1 MMQRGPNSRRDRR
14 AQAQRSTL
22 STSDLHIGGPLGL
35 LTNKKLFI
43 IASVI
48 FAGGIV
54 LSVFFGIIGLG
65 TQAPDGGPMQANE
78 APDVPRDTTGTPT
91 ASGTPAAEPTPGTIK
106 RYTIAP
112 GIIVDPAKE
121 YTATLET
128 TKGNI
133 VIALYPDQAPLATS
147 SFVYLANAG
156 YYDNTP
162 FMQVA
167 KNKDGSPFTA
177 QAGDPTRT
185 GLGTPGYTI
194 KKESTARPF
203 QRGAVAMGGASSD
216 SNGGQ
221 FFIALSNEPALNGK
235 YTIFGQ
241 VIQGQDIV
249 DKLSLL
255 DVTSGRPQGSG
266 DTIKSIKL
274 EEKAA
279 S

>member
-1 MMQRGPNSRRDRR
+1 M
-14 AQAQRSTL
+14 ST
-22 STSDLHIGGPLGL
+22 TDLRLGGPLGL
-35 LTNKKLFI
+35 LTNRKLFI
-43 IASVI
+43 VASII

-65 TQAPDGGPMQANE
+65 TQTTSDGAPMQANE
-78 APDVPRDTTGTPT
+78 AADVPRDPGGTPT
-91 ASGTPAAEPTPGTIK
+91 AGGTPAAEPTPGTIK
-106 RYTIAP
+106 RYTVAP
-112 GIIVDPAKE
+112 LMLIDPAKR

-128 TKGNI
+128 TKGEI
-133 VIALYPDQAPLATS
+133 VIDLYPEQAPQAVN
-147 SFVYLANAG
+147 SFVYLANEG

-194 KKESTARPF
+194 KKETTSRPF
-203 QRGAVAMGGASSD
+203 VEGAVAMGGSSSD

-221 FFIALSNEPALNGK
+221 FFIALSDEPALNGK

-241 VIQGQDIV
+241 VVKGQDIV
-249 DKLSLL
+249 DKLSLV
-255 DVTSGRPQGSG
+255 DVTSGKPQGSG

-274 EEKAA
+274 EEKPA